1 MDQSVPL
8 NRAAND
14 PGGLVGRIHRGDVA
28 AEEEFVRFFERDVYR
43 LLRGRTRDVEAAK
56 ELANDVLMAVLC
68 ALRAGRLQDAS
79 KLRAF
84 VHGTL
89 RNIANNYLRARFARP
104 PEEPL
109 DADFAAAR
117 TADDMEQDDRID
129 FLLRSLARLGG
140 RDRQILLLT
149 MVEGLKPGEIAL
161 RLGLS
166 AETVRTRKSRALHR
180 LMERAEHSDS

>member
-1 MDQSVPL
+1 MD
-8 NRAAND
+8 A
-14 PGGLVGRIHRGDVA
+14 GGLVGRIGRGDA
-28 AEEEFVRFFERDVYR
+28 TAEEELVVAFERDVYR
-43 LLRGRTRDVEAAK
+43 LLRGRTRDAEASK
-56 ELANDVLMAVLC
+56 ELANDVLMAVVC

-109 DADFAAAR
+109 DADLAAVRA
-117 TADDMEQDDRID
+117 TDDVEQDERIA
-129 FLLRSLARLGG
+129 FLHQSLARLAGV
-140 RDRQILLLT
+140 DRQILLLT
-149 MVEGLKPGEIAL
+149 TVEGLKPAEIAL

-166 AETVRTRKSRALHR
+166 AEAVRTRKSRALHR
-180 LMERAEHSDS
+180 LMRRVVRADA